1 MRRWGVMSKRKGSFK
16 SRKELIENIKYVS
29 RQAVEYILKNNELEK
44 QLEKAYNKIAEL
56 EKANR
61 AIEIL
66 QSMGLIITDENINSG
81 YQQTMINR
89 EIQRRMEE

>member
-1 MRRWGVMSKRKGSFK
+1 MSKRKDKGKFK
-16 SRKELIENIKYVS
+16 SRKELIESIKHVS
-29 RQAVEYILKNNELEK
+29 RQVVEYILKNNELKK
-44 QLEKAYNKIAEL
+44 QLEAAVNKIADL
-56 EKANR
+56 EKSNR

-66 QSMGLIITDENINSG
+66 QSMGLIITDENNKSG